1 MVWNALSKAQAPDPG
16 GLLRIPFRQALP
28 RSLHAWPHHAI
39 ARFGKTLAVLAA
51 CVGISVAFGEDKTS
65 SIGLVS
71 FHIPP
76 QPLIDALHLYS
87 KQTGVQ
93 VMFETTS
100 AAGFR
105 SRPVEGEFTP
115 EAALLALLADTDLRI
130 RYSRSSAVTLAPA
143 SAPDP
148 DEPPGRALPSADMA
162 LETLHV
168 SGAAEAADRSHLG
181 EYLGV
186 VQSDIQKALKKLG
199 RNHRGEYR
207 VAVKLW
213 VTSSSRSV
221 ERAEID
227 GSTGDRDRDSTIAE
241 ALRGMTLSQQ
251 SPPNMPRP
259 IRFMISIHAL

>member
-1 MVWNALSKAQAPDPG
+1 MPNPG
-16 GLLRIPFRQALP
+16 GMSSISLGQALP
-28 RSLHAWPHHAI
+28 RSPHAWPRRVI
-39 ARFGKTLAVLAA
+39 LSLGKTIAILAV
-51 CVGISVAFGEDKTS
+51 CIGISVAFGEDKTS

-71 FHIPP
+71 FHIPS

-93 VMFETTS
+93 VMFETAS
-100 AAGFR
+100 AAGYR

-130 RYSRSSAVTLAPA
+130 RYSRSSAVTLAPV
-143 SAPDP
+143 SAPNP
-148 DEPPGRALPSADMA
+148 DEPPGQALPSADMA

-168 SGAAEAADRSHLG
+168 SGAAEAADRSRLG
-181 EYLGV
+181 EYLGI

-199 RNHRGEYR
+199 RNRRGEYR
-207 VAVKLW
+207 VAVNLW
-213 VTSSSRSV
+213 VTSSSRVV

-227 GSTGDRDRDSTIAE
+227 GSTGDRDRDSTIAD

-251 SPPNMPRP
+251 SPPNTPRP